1 MKRTVL
7 KAITAVSLAL
17 AGAGAG
23 TASADTFRLTIG
35 SGHPA
40 DAAIWITTM
49 RDFLAPEIAKR
60 VQQKTGHKIE
70 WVNAYGGSVC
80 KLGECLEAV
89 ESGLLDMA
97 DLHIAFEPT
106 KLMAHNFPYFVPF
119 GTPDPVIAARSA
131 RKVYDTVPE
140 LKKILET
147 KYNQIFLAVGV
158 VGNYNLVTT
167 FAWDKVEQLKNRKIA
182 AAGPNIPWLKAVGSI
197 PVQSNLNEA
206 YTSFQTGVYEGWV
219 MFTDATVGFKLH
231 EVAKNYVFTDFG
243 SIANVVIAIN
253 KNTWKKLPKA
263 VQDIMLEVG
272 KEYTEVESKAAMEK
286 GQKSVEIMKAAGVS
300 VRSLS
305 DAEKAKWANALS
317 DIPNERTTEINKA
330 GQPGQA
336 VGAYIKTLK
345 EAGVKLPRDWAIK

>member
-7 KAITAVSLAL
+7 RAITAASLVL
-17 AGAGAG
+17 AGAG
-23 TASADTFRLTIG
+23 TAAADTFRLTIG

-60 VQQKTGHKIE
+60 VEQKTGHKIE

-89 ESGLLDMA
+89 ESGLVDIA
-97 DLHIAFEPT
+97 DLHVPFEPT
-106 KLMAHNFPYFVPF
+106 KLMAQNFPYFVPF
-119 GTPDPVIAARSA
+119 GTPDAVVAARAA

-140 LKKILET
+140 LKKMLET
-147 KYNQIFLAVGV
+147 KYNQVFLAIGT
-158 VGNYNLVTT
+158 VGNYNMLTT
-167 FAWDKVEQLKNRKIA
+167 FAWDKVEQLKSRKVA
-182 AAGPNIPWLKAVGSI
+182 AAGPNIPWLQAVGSI

-219 MFTDATVGFKLH
+219 MFPDAIVGFKLH
-231 EVAKNYVFTDFG
+231 EVAKNYTFSDFG
-243 SIANVVIAIN
+243 AIPNVLITIN
-253 KNTWKKLPKA
+253 RDTWKKLPKQ

-272 KEYTEVESKAAMEK
+272 REYTEVESKAALEK
-286 GQKSVEIMKAAGVS
+286 GQRSIDAMKALAVN

-305 DAEKAKWANALS
+305 DAEKVKWANALP
-317 DIPNERTTEINKA
+317 DIPNQRTAEINKA

-336 VGAYIKTLK
+336 VGAYIKALK
-345 EAGVKLPRDWAIK
+345 EAGVKLPRNWTVK

>member
-1 MKRTVL
+1 MMKRTVL
-7 KAITAVSLAL
+7 KAITVATLAL
-17 AGAGAG
+17 AGAG

-60 VQQKTGHKIE
+60 VAQKTGHKIE

-89 ESGLLDMA
+89 ESGLVDIA
-97 DLHIAFEPT
+97 DLHVPFEPT

-119 GTPDPVIAARSA
+119 GTPDPVVAARAA
-131 RKVYDTVPE
+131 RKVYDSVPD
-140 LKKILET
+140 LKKMLET
-147 KYNQIFLAVGV
+147 KYNQVFLGIGT
-158 VGNYNLVTT
+158 VGNYNMLTT
-167 FAWDKVEQLKNRKIA
+167 FAWDKVEQLKSRKVA
-182 AAGPNIPWLKAVGSI
+182 AAGPNIPWLQAVGSI

-206 YTSFQTGVYEGWV
+206 YTSFQTGVYEGWI
-219 MFTDATVGFKLH
+219 MFPDATVGFKLH
-231 EVAKNYVFTDFG
+231 EVAKNYTFTDFG
-243 SIANVVIAIN
+243 AIPNVLITIN
-253 KNTWKKLPKA
+253 KDTWKKLPKQ

-272 KEYTEVESKAAMEK
+272 KEYTEVESKAAAEK
-286 GQKSVEIMKAAGVS
+286 ALKSVDTMKAAGAT

-305 DAEKAKWANALS
+305 DAEKVKWANALP
-317 DIPNERTTEINKA
+317 DIPNQRTAEINKA

-336 VGAYIKTLK
+336 VGAYIKALK
-345 EAGVKLPRDWAIK
+345 EAGVKLPRDWTIK